1 LCVWNRF
8 AANMRNSS
16 GKWRRG
22 DVEDIF
28 RWIPYSLKT
37 PEDFQRLIEKA
48 FDEQSEASRWC
59 LRLSSEVRDA

>member
-1 LCVWNRF
+1 
-8 AANMRNSS
+8 M
-16 GKWRRG
+16 
-22 DVEDIF
+22 EDIF